1 MQGIVEQFAEVGM
14 AEEVLHDIQ
23 SLIDGAHLLEWEY
36 YPALELA
43 SAHGTDGLVDD
54 VEQRLTTIVHRM
66 DELKATHGVA
76 VEAHITLLL
85 DARECGDMLNL
96 CMQGYLQ
103 VVEYSA

>member
-36 YPALELA
+36 NPALEQA
-43 SAHGTDGLVDD
+43 GTHGTDGLVDD
-54 VEQRLTTIVHRM
+54 IEQRFTPIVHRM
-66 DELKATHGVA
+66 DKLEAAHGVA

-85 DARECGDMLNL
+85 DARECGDVLDL
-96 CMQGYLQ
+96 CVQGHLQ
-103 VVEYSA
+103 VMEYSA

>member
-14 AEEVLHDIQ
+14 AEEVLHNIQ

-36 YPALELA
+36 YPALEQTGT
-43 SAHGTDGLVDD
+43 HGADGLVDD

-85 DARECGDMLNL
+85 DARECGDVLDL
-96 CMQGYLQ
+96 SVQGHLQ
-103 VVEYSA
+103 VMEYSA